1 MNDDDIMLKIML
13 ITSIKSLKDND
24 LDIYF
29 IVDNLLI
36 FS

>member
-1 MNDDDIMLKIML
+1 MYDDDIMLKIML
-13 ITSIKSLKDND
+13 ITPIKSLIDND
-24 LDIYF
+24 LDICL

>member
-13 ITSIKSLKDND
+13 ITPINSLKDND
-24 LDIYF
+24 LGICF

>member
-36 FS
+36 FF

>member
-24 LDIYF
+24 LDICF

>member
-1 MNDDDIMLKIML
+1 MHDDDIMLKIML
-13 ITSIKSLKDND
+13 ITPIKSLIDND
-24 LDIYF
+24 LGICL

>member
-13 ITSIKSLKDND
+13 ITPIKSLKDND
-24 LDIYF
+24 LGIFF